1 MEHAG
6 VQLARCEKACK
17 IDVQTAVSVQLRKQ
31 DTLDQPRRIRHT
43 EVCSCSNMIPGRAN
57 FHGLYSLE
65 VTEHMYSSHSQNSWG
80 KAMGKLA

>member
-1 MEHAG
+1 MREEQVGGIG
-6 VQLARCEKACK
+6 VCA
-17 IDVQTAVSVQLRKQ
+17 AVSVQLRMQ
-31 DTLDQPRRIRHT
+31 DMLDNRRRIRHT